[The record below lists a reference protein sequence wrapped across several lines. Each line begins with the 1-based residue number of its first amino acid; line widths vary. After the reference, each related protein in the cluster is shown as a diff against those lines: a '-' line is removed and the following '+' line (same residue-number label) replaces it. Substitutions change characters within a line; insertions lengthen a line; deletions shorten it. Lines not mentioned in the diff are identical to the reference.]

1 MIFSFN
7 LLNPIKMKRV
17 LFFAL
22 LLGFATLQAQNS
34 DEDKRTIS
42 KGTWNLGIEANLST
56 YNAESQNDGSSLDAD
71 RFSVGFFPR
80 MGYAF
85 SENWMV
91 GLRTGYNRTKVENDL
106 AQQPNF
112 NQSESKTEVF
122 TFAPYV
128 RKYYGLGKNLLF
140 YAQGEAGY
148 VGSWSENITNQ
159 TNRSTTESDQFYVA
173 FRPGIT
179 FFVSQKLALESSF
192 GILQYSSNKIESNGA
207 ETTSN
212 GFDLGLDSSNIL
224 FGLSYYF

>member
-1 MIFSFN
+1 
-7 LLNPIKMKRV
+7 MKRV

-34 DEDKRTIS
+34 DEDKRTIP
-42 KGTWNLGIEANLST
+42 KGTWNLGVDANLNS
-56 YNAESQNDGSSLDAD
+56 YSSESQGDASSIETD
-71 RFSVGFFPR
+71 RFSVGLFPR
-80 MGYAF
+80 VGYAF

-106 AQQPNF
+106 NQQPNF
-112 NQSESKTEVF
+112 NQSESKTEAL

-128 RKYYGLGKNLLF
+128 RKYCSLGKNLLF

-148 VGSWSENITNQ
+148 VGSWSENITDEN
-159 TNRSTTESDQFYVA
+159 NRSTSESDQFYVA

-192 GILQYSSNKIESNGA
+192 GILQYSSSKSEGNGV

-212 GFDLGLDSSNIL
+212 GFDFGLDSSNVL
-224 FGLSYYF
+224 LGLSYYF